1 MQSRTV
7 TLASI
12 LAALSGAAL
21 AEARGTAR
29 GKARMRPGK
38 PVPIQ
43 LADSAGRSIGTAVMT
58 WSPGGIA
65 FKLNLRRLPPG
76 EHAVMLH
83 ETGACEAPSFQS
95 AGGLL
100 EAPSIS
106 HPGDGDRPR
115 VSLEL
120 DDVIADAT
128 GHVRTTVIV
137 SDAAMYGM
145 LVGGNGSAFVIY
157 ASADASSDGLGR
169 IACGVIRGAAGR
181 PRP

>member
-1 MQSRTV
+1 MQSRTL

-12 LAALSGAAL
+12 LAVALSGAAL
-21 AEARGTAR
+21 AEARG
-29 GKARMRPGK
+29 KARLAPGK
-38 PVPIQ
+38 LVPIL
-43 LADSAGRSIGTAVMT
+43 LADSTGRSIGTAVMT

-83 ETGACEAPSFQS
+83 ETGACEAPYFQS

-100 EAPSIS
+100 EAPSIID
-106 HPGDGDRPR
+106 PGDGDRPR

-120 DDVIADAT
+120 DDILADAT

-137 SDAAMYGM
+137 SDTAMYGM

-157 ASADASSDGLGR
+157 ASADASADGLDR
-169 IACGVIRGAAGR
+169 IACGVIPGAAGK